1 MRSSGFIATLDDI
14 PVEESHRNSTREA
27 DGRLL
32 SIKEEI
38 DDDGEAVDGSYEEMM
53 RRLQTEQNTQS
64 NRNSLISSKELKLL
78 NRESNPV
85 QAIMEGVRLKSVVG
99 DSDRSNIQS

>member
-14 PVEESHRNSTREA
+14 PPVQTGRESIRETYTRPA

-38 DDDGEAVDGSYEEMM
+38 DDDGEAVDGSYEEF
-53 RRLQTEQNTQS
+53 
-64 NRNSLISSKELKLL
+64 
-78 NRESNPV
+78 
-85 QAIMEGVRLKSVVG
+85 VR
-99 DSDRSNIQS
+99 